1 MKKYLFLIVIC
12 LISTNAYSEN
22 ITDIIGAECGK
33 IVYSLNNFEYPK
45 NYEIINSRNKQFVSL
60 EKCLNIYKENGG
72 NIDVLNKRYFRAKK
86 GYILDLSVCSSIK
99 DKKKIEDCKASADMM
114 FFDNLLRDI
123 PNPSIATV
131 NDADTFEKY
140 NNFTKECKKADEL
153 LLNDPLGI
161 REEIKNEHYNKYQN
175 MSDEELLRGL

>member
-1 MKKYLFLIVIC
+1 MKKYLFLIAIC

-45 NYEIINSRNKQFVSL
+45 NYKIINSRNKQFVSL

-86 GYILDLSVCSSIK
+86 GYILDLSVCYSIK
-99 DKKKIEDCKASADMM
+99 DKKKIEDCKAFADMM

-153 LLNDPLGI
+153 LL
-161 REEIKNEHYNKYQN
+161 EAEKNNQAKINNQNKEKQGFFKR
-175 MSDEELLRGL
+175 LFH